1 MSICEG
7 NARRDRFCV
16 LPFGLAPGIRG
27 VMPPNFPSPGELL
40 PHRPPMLLICAV
52 RAHTPGETVCD
63 AVFDAAFARAC
74 GGEVPAAFGLELIA
88 QAAAVHHALAQLAA
102 GGVHVRAARGLLLGS
117 RRLDLRVRALPVGE
131 VLVVTVVGGG
141 EQPGP
146 GGLIRFE
153 GRVENA
159 AGTILTRGDATVLE
173 MRPGE
178 APAVA

>member
-1 MSICEG
+1 
-7 NARRDRFCV
+7 
-16 LPFGLAPGIRG
+16 
-27 VMPPNFPSPGELL
+27 MPPNFPSPGELL

-153 GRVENA
+153 GRVETPPERSSRA
-159 AGTILTRGDATVLE
+159 ATPPCSKCAPVK
-173 MRPGE
+173 RPPWPE
-178 APAVA
+178 TSSRRSKRLSDCKPPA